1 MQSNYDMVKSSN
13 QSNRTYTR
21 RNLGSSKSEN
31 YFIEY
36 YKNVAKPK
44 RGIVMSR
51 EEYLA
56 CCSFKTLHKQLCKL
70 YHKKLDITNQMEKL
84 NVEIDSVVKIIQQNP
99 KIPLYSM
106 YTLKNEEWNVGK
118 VVE

>member
-1 MQSNYDMVKSSN
+1 MVKSNN
-13 QSNRTYTR
+13 QSRSYTR
-21 RNLGSSKSEN
+21 RNLGSSKSDN

-36 YKNVAKPK
+36 YKNIAKPK

-70 YHKKLDITNQMEKL
+70 YHQKIDITERMDKL
-84 NVEIDSVVKIIQQNP
+84 NIEIDSVIKIIEKNP
-99 KIPLYSM
+99 NIPLYSM
-106 YTLKNEEWNVGK
+106 YTLKNEEWNMGESEVK
-118 VVE
+118 VV